1 EHERHPRGEE
11 LLRVDRDVREET
23 VDLLDA
29 VFGIGLLREGQRSPD
44 GGDAERGGVDHAGGR
59 LRERQDP
66 LRVKVFSEGLVDEAE
81 HVPSMHANPRSVS
94 TLCAPGVRAL
104 RVAAGTRAATG
115 RGLLHAS
122 PEHHGLAE
130 IPSESRYSEAP
141 YEMRG
146 SLRVSPTRNRSGQA
160 AFAQVRSA
168 R

>member
-1 EHERHPRGEE
+1 
-11 LLRVDRDVREET
+11 
-23 VDLLDA
+23 
-29 VFGIGLLREGQRSPD
+29 
-44 GGDAERGGVDHAGGR
+44 
-59 LRERQDP
+59 
-66 LRVKVFSEGLVDEAE
+66 
-81 HVPSMHANPRSVS
+81 MHANPRSVS

-146 SLRVSPTRNRSGQA
+146 SLRGIPQPPARALLSLQTNQTLVEYNSDAGHDTGCNGGRNARQRSMGH
-160 AFAQVRSA
+160 
-168 R
+168 